1 MEKDGLSV
9 DDVFSQCV
17 FRQDERD
24 MVLKALHIV
33 QPDYQP
39 GFNTTTSQ
47 GSSSLVQDFYMQV
60 TQANFNLCDVGLD
73 ILKLFNIST
82 PIH

>member
-1 MEKDGLSV
+1 MEEDGLSV

-24 MVLKALHIV
+24 MVLKALRIV

-39 GFNTTTSQ
+39 NLNVNASPC
-47 GSSSLVQDFYMQV
+47 SSSLVQDFYTQV
-60 TQANFNLCDVGLD
+60 
-73 ILKLFNIST
+73 
-82 PIH
+82 